1 MNDASFVEGGHRKKA
16 SESMSTFDFSW
27 SIIFAAIVL
36 FLPLCVFYPRES
48 NDMDFDVALP
58 NSIVCSAK
66 EACHNLGWFNE
77 DAP

>member
-1 MNDASFVEGGHRKKA
+1 
-16 SESMSTFDFSW
+16 MSTFDFSW

-66 EACHNLGWFNE
+66 EACHNIGWIN
-77 DAP
+77 